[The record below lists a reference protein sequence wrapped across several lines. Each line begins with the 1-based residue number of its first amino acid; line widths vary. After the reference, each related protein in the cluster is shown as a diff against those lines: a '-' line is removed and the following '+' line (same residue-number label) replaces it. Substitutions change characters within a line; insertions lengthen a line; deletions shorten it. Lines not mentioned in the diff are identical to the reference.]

1 MSVAPMAARPIADRP
16 SHLKTLHRRT
26 YPLRMLGM
34 GLACLPVSAV
44 MWELRSPPVVWA
56 WMLFTC
62 LLWPHLAYLLARNS
76 PDPLRTE
83 LRNFV
88 FDSFIAA
95 SWVPLMHFNALPSAV
110 LLTVV
115 MADKINTGVRGLW
128 LRSLPG
134 MVVALLGGGA
144 ITGFAFLPQTSL
156 LVLLASL
163 PILIIHTLAVSLVSY
178 RLVRKVQKQNL
189 QLEQLSREDALTG
202 LASRGH
208 WQNLAEQLL
217 QRHLAEGCHA
227 TVMLLDVDEFKTI
240 NDRHGHGAGDDVL
253 RGIADLI
260 RAHLSAECH
269 AGRLGGD
276 EFAVALPLSLA
287 EAEAAAERIRLAV
300 ASLQFP
306 RSPDLRCSISIGI
319 AKPDHELGLRE
330 WVEVADRALYR
341 AKHAGRNRTEGQQ
354 TRLSAATIASDSFT
368 HGTSEQRVR

>member
-1 MSVAPMAARPIADRP
+1 MPVAPMATPPPARPNAGRR

-26 YPLRMLGM
+26 YPLRTLGM
-34 GLACLPVSAV
+34 GLACLPVSAAI
-44 MWELRSPPVVWA
+44 WELHSPPAAWA
-56 WMLFTC
+56 WMLFSC
-62 LLWPHLAYLLARNS
+62 LLWPHLAYLLARNRH
-76 PDPLRTE
+76 DPLRAE
-83 LRNFV
+83 LGNFV
-88 FDSFIAA
+88 FDSFVAA
-95 SWVPLMHFNALPSAV
+95 SWLPLMHFNALPSAV
-110 LLTVV
+110 LLSVV

-134 MVVALLGGGA
+134 MIVALLVGGA
-144 ITGFAFLPQTSL
+144 LTGFAFQPQTSMI
-156 LVLLASL
+156 VLLASL

-189 QLEQLSREDALTG
+189 LLEQLSREDALTG

-240 NDRHGHGAGDDVL
+240 NDRHGHAAGDGVL

-260 RAHLSAECH
+260 RTHLSAECH

-300 ASLQFP
+300 ETLHFP
-306 RSPDLRCSISIGI
+306 HAPELRCSISIGI
-319 AKPDHELGLRE
+319 AKPDRELGLRD
-330 WVEVADRALYR
+330 WVEMADRALYR
-341 AKHAGRNRTEGQQ
+341 AKHAGRNRTEGRQV
-354 TRLSAATIASDSFT
+354 TMPLEALAR
-368 HGTSEQRVR
+368 E